1 MKKFFFLLITSVSLF
16 TACVGTDEL
25 DDGAPVAELTTADLE
40 IDPASIGLMVDETEQ
55 FEYIYTIY
63 KGDLGVVTSG
73 TATWTSDDLTIAE
86 ISQDGL
92 LTAKGLGSTNIRL
105 MVDSLE
111 AVAVVT
117 VVGDTNS
124 TAEVKIVTPSKTSFQ
139 INDKL
144 QLEAQALNISGSTLN
159 DKVITWESSNSA
171 VISVNATGEITAV
184 ASGEALI
191 TAKTDSVSSATL
203 SLEVQSASKTATFS
217 GSGSYTV
224 TGTATMFYNESDD
237 LILEFSNDF
246 SVSSFGAAIYVYLS
260 NQDNS
265 VAGGA
270 EIQQLTKQGGQ
281 SYNLTTINSSLTIDS
296 YDYVIIHCKPFNIP
310 FGQSSKLQ

>member
-159 DKVITWESSNSA
+159 DKVITWESSNPA
-171 VISVNATGEITAV
+171 VISVNATGEITALV
-184 ASGEALI
+184 SGEALI